1 MLFASN
7 GALVSHPSAARWA
20 IAAAVV
26 LAVLAACGS
35 DVQGSPSAGTATG
48 LIASATVPVTAT
60 AAAIATAA
68 TPSATAAGAARCAV
82 TPDAAPSA
90 TIGVSWD
97 DLGFPDFGAPVTIK
111 AGQAVVFINGNEA
124 THTVTEGTYAEPAAN
139 ACVDVTLPVNG
150 SVVVTFYKPGEYQ
163 ITCRPHKV
171 MQTSVTV
178 E

>member
-1 MLFASN
+1 M
-7 GALVSHPSAARWA
+7 SHPGAARWA

-26 LAVLAACGS
+26 LAAVLAACGS
-35 DVQGSPSAGTATG
+35 AVQGSPGAGTATG
-48 LIASATVPVTAT
+48 RVASATSAVTAT

-68 TPSATAAGAARCAV
+68 TPSATTAGPARCAV
-82 TPDAAPSA
+82 TPEASPSV

-97 DLGFPDFGAPVTIK
+97 DLGFPDFGPPVTIK
-111 AGQAVVFINGNEA
+111 AGQAVVFVNGNEA
-124 THTVTEGTYAEPAAN
+124 THSITEGTYGEPAPN
-139 ACVDVTLPVNG
+139 ACVDVSLPVNA